1 MSYNPKELVLHEEA
15 RTKLKAGINKIS
27 EAVKSTL
34 GPGGNTVVIESPAHT
49 HGITVTKDGVTVA
62 KAVQLLDPV
71 ENLAVQ
77 MLRESSQNTANVAG
91 DGTTTAIVLAE
102 SIVKEGLKHLDENN
116 ISSNKYIREINSHC
130 NQVILNLEKVTKKL
144 SKKGLLDV
152 ATISANN
159 DRELGKIIADTYL
172 EVGTDGVVTVEN
184 SQNDQTFSEV
194 HKGIQLKRGWGAN
207 SFVNNQ
213 KKDECILDDCYVL
226 LSDHVISN
234 VLQIENVLKPIING
248 GHKLLIISSCS
259 TNVMNTL
266 SANVV
271 RNGLKLCQIE
281 PPQFGYKRHELMN
294 DIAVATGG
302 KYFAE
307 ETGDD
312 LNLIRMEDLGK
323 VDKVV
328 VSRDETIM
336 LGGHGDEEVIKER
349 VKELKVQKDNTK
361 SKPDVVFMSERI
373 ACLNGAIGVIYVG
386 GNSDI
391 EQKEKYDRVDDAVC
405 AVRSALDEG
414 ILPGGGVTLWREG
427 HKLLD
432 AEDQLVGENLSNSL
446 KAPFKTIMKNAGLSD
461 GDIMEIEGLIQN
473 SESKMGYDVKD
484 GMFGDMYK
492 MGILDPL
499 KVTKNALKNAVSV
512 ATTILST
519 NAIITMAR
527 EIK

>member
-1 MSYNPKELVLHEEA
+1 M
-15 RTKLKAGINKIS
+15 
-27 EAVKSTL
+27 
-34 GPGGNTVVIESPAHT
+34 
-49 HGITVTKDGVTVA
+49 
-62 KAVQLLDPV
+62 
-71 ENLAVQ
+71 
-77 MLRESSQNTANVAG
+77 
-91 DGTTTAIVLAE
+91 
-102 SIVKEGLKHLDENN
+102 
-116 ISSNKYIREINSHC
+116 
-130 NQVILNLEKVTKKL
+130 
-144 SKKGLLDV
+144 
-152 ATISANN
+152 
-159 DRELGKIIADTYL
+159 
-172 EVGTDGVVTVEN
+172 VTVEN

-361 SKPDVVFMSERI
+361 SKPEVVFMSERI

-432 AEDQLVGENLSNSL
+432 AKDQLVGENLSNSL
-446 KAPFKTIMKNAGLSD
+446 KAPFKTIMKNAGLSE
-461 GDIMEIEGLIQN
+461 GDIMEIEGLVSN
-473 SESKMGYDVKD
+473 TDSKMGYDVKE

>member
-1 MSYNPKELVLHEEA
+1 MSYTPKELVLHDEA
-15 RTKLKAGINKIS
+15 RTKLKAGIKKIS

-77 MLRESSQNTANVAG
+77 MMRESSQNTANIAG

-102 SIVKEGLKHLDENN
+102 AIVKEGLKHLAENN
-116 ISSNKYIREINSHC
+116 ISSNKYIKSINEYTRR
-130 NQVILNLEKVTKKL
+130 VIQNLESTSRKL

-159 DRELGKIIADTYL
+159 DKELGKIIADTYL

-213 KKDECILDDCYVL
+213 KKDECVLDDCYVL

-248 GHKLLIISSCS
+248 GHKLLIIASCS
-259 TNVMNTL
+259 ANVMNTL

-271 RNGLKLCQIE
+271 RNGLKRCQIE

-323 VDKVV
+323 IDKVIAG
-328 VSRDETIM
+328 RDETIM
-336 LGGHGDEEVIKER
+336 IGGHGDESIIKQR
-349 VKELKVQKDNTK
+349 VKELKIQKDNTK
-361 SKPDVVFMSERI
+361 SKPEVVFMSERI

-432 AEDQLVGENLSNSL
+432 GEDQLAGENLSESM
-446 KAPFKTIMKNAGLSD
+446 KAP
-461 GDIMEIEGLIQN
+461 
-473 SESKMGYDVKD
+473 SE
-484 GMFGDMYK
+484 
-492 MGILDPL
+492 LL
-499 KVTKNALKNAVSV
+499 
-512 ATTILST
+512 
-519 NAIITMAR
+519 
-527 EIK
+527 

>member
-1 MSYNPKELVLHEEA
+1 MSYTPKDLVLHEEA
-15 RTKLKAGINKIS
+15 RTKLKSGIKKIS

-77 MLRESSQNTANVAG
+77 MMRESSQNTANIAG

-102 SIVKEGLKHLDENN
+102 AIVKEGLKHLTENN
-116 ISSNKYIREINSHC
+116 ISSNKYIKSINEYTDR
-130 NQVILNLEKVTKKL
+130 VIENLESVSKKL

-159 DRELGKIIADTYL
+159 DKVLGKIIADTYL

-213 KKDECILDDCYVL
+213 KKDECVLDDCYVL

-248 GHKLLIISSCS
+248 GHKLLIIASCS
-259 TNVMNTL
+259 ANVMNTL

-312 LNLIRMEDLGK
+312 LNLIRMEDLGRI
-323 VDKVV
+323 DKVIAG
-328 VSRDETIM
+328 RDETIM
-336 LGGHGDEEVIKER
+336 IGGHGDEDVIKER

-361 SKPDVVFMSERI
+361 SKPEVVFMSERI

-432 AEDQLVGENLSNSL
+432 GEDVLAAENLSESM
-446 KAPFKTIMKNAGLSD
+446 KAPLRTIMKNAGLSD
-461 GDIMEIEGLIQN
+461 GDIMEIEGLVGN
-473 SESKMGYDVKD
+473 SDSKMGYDVKD

>member
-1 MSYNPKELVLHEEA
+1 
-15 RTKLKAGINKIS
+15 
-27 EAVKSTL
+27 
-34 GPGGNTVVIESPAHT
+34 
-49 HGITVTKDGVTVA
+49 
-62 KAVQLLDPV
+62 
-71 ENLAVQ
+71 
-77 MLRESSQNTANVAG
+77 
-91 DGTTTAIVLAE
+91 
-102 SIVKEGLKHLDENN
+102 
-116 ISSNKYIREINSHC
+116 
-130 NQVILNLEKVTKKL
+130 
-144 SKKGLLDV
+144 
-152 ATISANN
+152 
-159 DRELGKIIADTYL
+159 
-172 EVGTDGVVTVEN
+172 
-184 SQNDQTFSEV
+184 
-194 HKGIQLKRGWGAN
+194 
-207 SFVNNQ
+207 
-213 KKDECILDDCYVL
+213 
-226 LSDHVISN
+226 
-234 VLQIENVLKPIING
+234 
-248 GHKLLIISSCS
+248 
-259 TNVMNTL
+259 MNTL

-323 VDKVV
+323 IDKVIAG
-328 VSRDETIM
+328 RDETIM
-336 LGGHGDEEVIKER
+336 IGGHGDEAVIKQR
-349 VKELKVQKDNTK
+349 VKELKIQKDNTK

-432 AEDQLVGENLSNSL
+432 GEDQLAGENLSESM
-446 KAPFKTIMKNAGLSD
+446 KAPFRTIMMNAGLSN
-461 GDIMEIEGLIQN
+461 GDIMEIEGLVSN